1 MNPPIFERLAELAVG
16 LGANVQPGQVVSL
29 RALTGHEKLARAIAT
44 AAYRRGAKF
53 VDARYFD
60 PWVKLAR
67 LESAADDTLDYVPP
81 WYGGAILQLAD
92 EGGASIAITGP
103 VAPRLLEGVDH
114 ARAGRDQ
121 LPFVKEVTEVIGRR
135 AINWTVVPCP
145 TAGWATHVH
154 PELDEDSALARL
166 TEEVLHVLRLDE
178 PDPEAAWRGRLDT
191 LAAVAGRLSERRFGA
206 VHFEGPGTDLTV
218 GLLPSSRWMSAAGF
232 ATAGGIEHV
241 PNLPTEEVFAAP
253 DPERVE
259 GVVRATKPLDMSGVV
274 VEDFTVRF
282 DAGRAVAVEGGNG
295 VDALRA
301 RADTDE
307 GAGRLGEVALVDG
320 ESRIGKVGTVF
331 KETLLDENA
340 ASHIALGSSFPF
352 GVDDDDRAR
361 VNSSAIHVDFMIGG
375 GDVDVSGIDDDGR
388 RVPILRGGAWQL

>member
-1 MNPPIFERLAELAVG
+1 MDPPIFERLAGLAVG

-29 RALTGHEKLARAIAT
+29 RALTGHEALARAIAA

-81 WYGGAILQLAD
+81 WYGGAVLQLAD

-121 LPFVKEVTEVIGRR
+121 LPFVKEVTEVIGRQ

-145 TAGWATHVH
+145 TPGWATHVH
-154 PELDEDSALARL
+154 PELNEDSALARL

-178 PDPEAAWRGRLDT
+178 ADPETAWRARLDT
-191 LAAVAGRLSERRFGA
+191 LAAVAGRLSERRFDA

-232 ATAGGIEHV
+232 TTAGGIEHV

-282 DAGRAVAVEGGNG
+282 DTGRAVAVEGGNG

-301 RADTDE
+301 RAGTDE

-375 GDVDVSGIDDDGR
+375 DDVDVTGIDGDGR
-388 RVPILRGGAWQL
+388 RVPILSGGAWQL

>member
-1 MNPPIFERLAELAVG
+1 MDGDTLERLAELAVG
-16 LGANVQPGQVVSL
+16 LGANVQPDQVVSL
-29 RALTGHEKLARAIAT
+29 RALIGHEEAARAIAV

-67 LESAADDTLDYVPP
+67 LENAAEESLDYVPP
-81 WYGGAILQLAD
+81 WYGGAVLQLAE
-92 EGGASIAITGP
+92 EGGASIVIVGP

-135 AINWTVVPCP
+135 AINWTVVPWP

-154 PELDEDSALARL
+154 PELDQDSALARL
-166 TEEVLHVLRLDE
+166 SEEVAHVLRLDE
-178 PDPEAAWRGRLDT
+178 ADPDAAWRARLAT
-191 LAAVAGRLSERRFGA
+191 LGSVAGRLSERRFDA

-232 ATAGGIEHV
+232 ATAAGIEHV
-241 PNLPTEEVFAAP
+241 ANLPTEEVFAAP

-282 DAGRAVAVEGGNG
+282 EAGRAVAIDGGNG
-295 VDALRA
+295 VAALQA
-301 RADTDE
+301 RAATDE
-307 GAGRLGEVALVDG
+307 GAARLGEVALVDG
-320 ESRIGKVGTVF
+320 DSRIGETGTVF

-340 ASHIALGSSFPF
+340 ASHVALGGSFPF
-352 GVDDDDRAR
+352 GVDEPDRAR
-361 VNSSAIHVDFMIGG
+361 TNSSAIHVDFMIGG
-375 GDVDVSGIDDDGR
+375 NDVDVTGIDRDGR
-388 RVPILRGGAWQL
+388 RVPILRGGAWQV